1 MGRLNIFNDIKTA
14 VEAVSGI
21 QTVRL
26 YNSQFENESEELA
39 FNYPAVFIE
48 IAEIEYENKT
58 RSLQDANYTFV
69 LHCGFVSYDTE
80 DTTVLTTIDNIHKA
94 VHGLDGQDYT
104 PLILVRAEHDS
115 DHANVIIERLTFE
128 CREHIE
134 IANDTNG
141 YTAIG
146 SAPSLNLS
154 TDLDIDDEVIRSGD
168 GVI

>member
-1 MGRLNIFNDIKTA
+1 MSRIDIFNDIKTA
-14 VEAVSGI
+14 VEAVPGI

-26 YNSQFENESEELA
+26 FNSQFDNEESETA

-48 IAEIEYENKT
+48 ISEIEYENKT
-58 RSLQDANYTFV
+58 RSLQDANYTFI

-80 DTTVLTTIDNIHKA
+80 DVTILTTIDNIHKA
-94 VHGLDGQDYT
+94 VHGLDGNGYT
-104 PLILVRAEHDS
+104 PLLLVRAEHDS
-115 DHANVIIERLTFE
+115 NHNNVIVEKMVFE

-134 IANDTNG
+134 LANDTNG

-146 SAPSLNLS
+146 TAPSLNLS
-154 TDLDIDDEVIRSGD
+154 TDLDIDDQVIRSGD